1 MRNSIFPKREPGSN
15 SWLLSFSW
23 EQREFENSFSL
34 LQNNTL
40 SRSELSES
48 PGVAANIHYGDV
60 LIKFGEYLDIEEET
74 FPWIKKQTDADK
86 FKMSFL
92 QDGDIVFADTAEDET
107 AGKCC
112 EIRNCGSTV
121 IISGLHTIPCR
132 PESKF
137 APGYLGYYLNSTA
150 FHEQLIP
157 LMQGTKVVSI
167 SKTALKSTNI
177 QYPSDDKEQQKIGQF
192 FKSLDSLVTL
202 HQCNYF
208 FNATEMVSRNI
219 GITFSWEQR
228 KVGELL
234 IERNEQA
241 PANDDFPLMA
251 FIANIGVSPKG
262 DRYDRSSLVSDVENK
277 LYKRTRLGDF
287 IYSSNNL
294 ETGSIGLNKYGNAS
308 ISPVYSIF
316 YATELADAEFLG
328 RRFVRKDFINAMIK
342 WRQGVIYGQWRIHES
357 DFIKIKIAVPS
368 VKEQRK
374 IGKLLDELD
383 RLITLHQR
391 ECFFSRIRK
400 KLKIT
405 SQKTNAWEQ
414 RKLEMLASFSKGA
427 GYSKNDLLS
436 SGTPIILYGR
446 LYTKYETN
454 ITIVNTFVAAKSGSI
469 YSRGG
474 EVIVPASGETAE
486 DISIAAVVENK
497 GVILGGDLNIITP
510 GKDLDPTFLALT
522 ISFGNAHKELSRFA
536 QGKSVVHL
544 HNADLK
550 IVDISYPKC
559 KEQQKIGA
567 FFQTLDRLITLHQRE
582 RLFLILEEILC

>member
-1 MRNSIFPKREPGSN
+1 MVGGEFDYYAELKDDHEFTLPNGAAVLAMSGATTGKVAILLKKSNQKYYQNQRVGYFTSTRNVEYSFITTIVRSDLFIEQLKSVLVAGAQPNVSPKDIDSFEFSFPKSKN
-15 SWLLSFSW
+15 
-23 EQREFENSFSL
+23 EQ
-34 LQNNTL
+34 
-40 SRSELSES
+40 
-48 PGVAANIHYGDV
+48 H
-60 LIKFGEYLDIEEET
+60 
-74 FPWIKKQTDADK
+74 
-86 FKMSFL
+86 
-92 QDGDIVFADTAEDET
+92 
-107 AGKCC
+107 
-112 EIRNCGSTV
+112 
-121 IISGLHTIPCR
+121 
-132 PESKF
+132 
-137 APGYLGYYLNSTA
+137 
-150 FHEQLIP
+150 
-157 LMQGTKVVSI
+157 
-167 SKTALKSTNI
+167 
-177 QYPSDDKEQQKIGQF
+177 KIGQIF
-192 FKSLDSLVTL
+192 QSLDRLITL